1 MTSQNS
7 DPCVIPISDNKT
19 RKHLAAVECS
29 AYARTNSS
37 SWRIADDR
45 PTVSRGLAR
54 RGYTG
59 CTENSLPVRTRRQA
73 TNSAARTVAA
83 GFDSLLYLA
92 RCCFVDGGFDSLLYL
107 ERCCFKMLKA
117 TRKMAQ
123 SNTKSGFCSYFVC
136 TSTPSRSRHSSCSYV
151 TSQTRRPNGPSG
163 SMAAIL

>member
-1 MTSQNS
+1 MLE
-7 DPCVIPISDNKT
+7 P
-19 RKHLAAVECS
+19 
-29 AYARTNSS
+29 NSS

-107 ERCCFKMLKA
+107 ARCCFKMLKA

-136 TSTPSRSRHSSCSYV
+136 TSTPSRSRHLPLFIPYYSYAP
-151 TSQTRRPNGPSG
+151 TERPFGKHG
-163 SMAAIL
+163 GVMDVQKAASVGLMDPEQ